1 MTIQECYAE
10 LGGDFAEIK
19 ERLDSD
25 TLIGRF
31 IAKFLNDDSY
41 DNLCL
46 AIRDGRR
53 EDAFRAAH
61 TLKGVSASLSLTK
74 LFTSAEKMTELLRSA
89 TDSVPAETVL
99 LMDEVRRDYELTV
112 TAIRNYVDSGS
123 NCTVST
129 ENK

>member
-31 IAKFLNDDSY
+31 MAKFLHDDSY

-53 EDAFRAAH
+53 EDAFHAAH
-61 TLKGVSASLSLTK
+61 TLKGVIASLSLTK
-74 LFTSAEKMTELLRSA
+74 LFTSVEKITEFLRSSA
-89 TDSVPAETVL
+89 DADPAETAL

-112 TAIRNYVDSGS
+112 TAIRNYLGSGR
-123 NCTVST
+123 NGTG
-129 ENK
+129 